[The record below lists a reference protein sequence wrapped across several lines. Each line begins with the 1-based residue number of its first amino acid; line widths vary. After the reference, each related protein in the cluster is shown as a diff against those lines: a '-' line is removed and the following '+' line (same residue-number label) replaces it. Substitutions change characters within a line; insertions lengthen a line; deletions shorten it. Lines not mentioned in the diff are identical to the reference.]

1 MSEEI
6 KPLSS
11 WDEPSMTPAITDPKM
26 MAATA
31 VEIFDGTSTMVSNEE
46 IKSEESN
53 DSEVSGEAE
62 SVEAKTEDSAPE
74 QGSKEAEKV
83 VKSFDELLSE
93 GARIDNNEILFKHKV
108 DGEDVEVSLT
118 DLKTNYAGKV
128 AYDKKFSALDKER
141 KQFVKE
147 KQQIE
152 GYVSEFRQL
161 ANSANMVE
169 ATKFLGQLTG
179 KAPHAVIDEM
189 ISALQP
195 EIERRL
201 GLSQDQLQYE
211 NKLAEAQY
219 KAQVLEQKQKMQEQ
233 EQASTAL
240 ETKVSEL
247 LSSKNIQAE
256 EWDNAVREL
265 DSRLPANEVIT
276 PELVAEYVEF
286 GRASTKT
293 ESILGSFADG
303 KFQAND
309 SIKKTLRDIIVE
321 NPDFTDED
329 LNNILSNSL
338 KQQQE
343 KQVTE
348 KLSKKVSATPAKQ
361 QQNKVPEFKQITSW
375 DDIL

>member
-6 KPLSS
+6 KPLTS
-11 WDEPSMTPAITDPKM
+11 WDEPAMTSVNTDPKL
-26 MAATA
+26 MAASAQELFEGTSSMVSTDEIKPETIETSEA
-31 VEIFDGTSTMVSNEE
+31 VEQPEVEAKADDVAEV
-46 IKSEESN
+46 KSEE
-53 DSEVSGEAE
+53 AE
-62 SVEAKTEDSAPE
+62 N
-74 QGSKEAEKV
+74 V
-83 VKSFDELLSE
+83 VKNFEELLSE
-93 GARIDNNEILFKHKV
+93 NARIDNNEILFKHKV
-108 DGEDVEVSLT
+108 DGEEVEVSLT

-141 KQFVKE
+141 KQFIKE
-147 KQQIE
+147 KSQIE
-152 GYVSEFRQL
+152 GYVNEFRQL
-161 ANSANMVE
+161 ANSSNMVE

-189 ISALQP
+189 ITALQP

-219 KAQVLEQKQKMQEQ
+219 KANVLEQKQKMQEQ

-240 ETKVSEL
+240 ETKVSEIM
-247 LSSKNIQAE
+247 SSKNIQAE

-276 PELVAEYVEF
+276 PELVAEYVGF
-286 GRASTKT
+286 SRASTKT
-293 ESILGSFADG
+293 ESILNGFADG

-309 SIKKTLRDIIVE
+309 SIRKTLRDIIVE

-329 LNNILSNSL
+329 LNSILSNSF
-338 KQQQE
+338 KQEQE

-348 KLSKKVSATPAKQ
+348 KLSKKVSSNNAKQ
-361 QQNKVPEFKQITSW
+361 QQKAPEFKQISSW